1 MQRPPIAWSVGSFEH
16 EGERL
21 AFEVSGSGPETI
33 VFSHGLGGS
42 HAVWFQQVPFFADRY
57 RVITWD
63 ARGFGSSTDRGGRS
77 GIGTSV
83 GDLAA
88 VLDHLEVD
96 GAHVVGQSMGG
107 WTSLGLALAQPHRV
121 ITLTLA
127 NSIAGVNLSAWHE
140 YRNTTTSGPPPMLLG
155 QHPALGTELC
165 NHDPA
170 KAFLYQQLGGAGYG
184 GVGNAPAHVVQSLA
198 ATGWDDEAVGA
209 YAGPVLLISGSDDA
223 LFPPSMVADVAT
235 RFRAA
240 TMTVIDG
247 AGHSA
252 YFERPS
258 EWNATLNGFLSAGR
272 VA

>member
-1 MQRPPIAWSVGSFEH
+1 MQRPPIAWFRGSFDH

-63 ARGFGSSTDRGGRS
+63 ARGFGSSTDRGARS
-77 GIGTSV
+77 GISASV

-88 VLDHLEVD
+88 VLDHLEVES
-96 GAHVVGQSMGG
+96 AHVVGQSMGG
-107 WTSLGLALAQPHRV
+107 WTSLGLALAQAHRV
-121 ITLTLA
+121 ATLTLA

-140 YRNTTTSGPPPMLLG
+140 YRNTTTSGPPPMLVG
-155 QHPALGTELC
+155 QHPALGSALC
-165 NHDPA
+165 EHDPA

-198 ATGWDDEAVGA
+198 ATGWDDHALGA
-209 YAGPVLLISGSDDA
+209 YEGPVLLISGSDDA
-223 LFPPSMVADVAT
+223 LFPPSMVADVAK
-235 RFRAA
+235 RFRTA
-240 TMTVIDG
+240 TLMVIDG

-252 YFERPS
+252 YFERPD
-258 EWNATLNGFLSAGR
+258 EWNTTLNRFLTAGR
-272 VA
+272 VP